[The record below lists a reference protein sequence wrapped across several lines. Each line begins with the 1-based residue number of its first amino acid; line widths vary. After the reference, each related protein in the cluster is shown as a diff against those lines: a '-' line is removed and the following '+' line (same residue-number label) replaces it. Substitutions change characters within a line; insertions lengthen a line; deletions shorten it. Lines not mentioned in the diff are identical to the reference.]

1 MPSAREFCREP
12 NYPVAIFLTYSFD
25 PLFFERIPLADLK
38 IGGSRRIL
46 IAADAGQ
53 VAEAMQHDTG
63 QIAYLGRQY
72 ALAET
77 AAVGTF
83 HPKLIARLSSAG
95 GRVWL
100 GSGNLTFTGWGG
112 NRELATSWSVGPRE
126 EDNGS
131 WLNEALD
138 AVNGV
143 TKSTTFADQLRE
155 IRREMPW
162 LTAPSAASPSR
173 SVFIGLPGRPL
184 APQLADRWAGRRFDE
199 VRLCTGST
207 DVDGAFLGWAHRT
220 FGIKRAILYLSPAYA
235 SFDPVRLAKLPLDVR
250 IIAAPPERRLHAKF
264 YWFSGPD
271 GDAAI
276 VGSANCSAAAWLA
289 GNVELIVAYDGAKAT
304 DFDSVL
310 AVFGGPDLSPSVALS
325 NGPVPSDANPPSG
338 PSHKLVSLRIRSG
351 RLIEALVEPEL
362 SGDVR
367 ANVVIDSRSGTLV
380 VKVLAQAGKLVG
392 VLPTDFRP
400 GLMTLF
406 GYAEGVSGGAP
417 FKTDPRWI
425 DNDVLLEQAARPP
438 TGDKSLE
445 DFSRRSLAGMDRQRI
460 LEAIQSVAARLL
472 NHRQPENGSLAQP
485 TRSGSSSA
493 YSAHEIS
500 QAAPPVDPVALIRS
514 INELRRGSS
523 TAFGGHSTGYSG
535 VLRGVI
541 AMLFHEEE
549 TQDIDLTRETWTA
562 TEPEKFDPEFDP
574 APPPPLPPTPPTPR
588 SDASIDHDS
597 RAIFRREIDQF
608 LHELANPRFAEK
620 CDPSGLVE
628 ALAFPLLVCIRGRD
642 GGWLPPTELAVVAT
656 RVANIMFHEAYE
668 RGKPIGLIA
677 FVRNRY
683 ERLDQ
688 LEEFRNTLGDG
699 TLWIALLAALRIDPA
714 AKRRIVLP
722 QASAISDVFQSRE
735 LLANSDA
742 ARLSGLISNL
752 LIQDAEVSNH

>member
-1 MPSAREFCREP
+1 
-12 NYPVAIFLTYSFD
+12 
-25 PLFFERIPLADLK
+25 
-38 IGGSRRIL
+38 
-46 IAADAGQ
+46 
-53 VAEAMQHDTG
+53 
-63 QIAYLGRQY
+63 
-72 ALAET
+72 
-77 AAVGTF
+77 
-83 HPKLIARLSSAG
+83 
-95 GRVWL
+95 
-100 GSGNLTFTGWGG
+100 
-112 NRELATSWSVGPRE
+112 
-126 EDNGS
+126 
-131 WLNEALD
+131 
-138 AVNGV
+138 
-143 TKSTTFADQLRE
+143 
-155 IRREMPW
+155 
-162 LTAPSAASPSR
+162 
-173 SVFIGLPGRPL
+173 
-184 APQLADRWAGRRFDE
+184 
-199 VRLCTGST
+199 
-207 DVDGAFLGWAHRT
+207 
-220 FGIKRAILYLSPAYA
+220 
-235 SFDPVRLAKLPLDVR
+235 
-250 IIAAPPERRLHAKF
+250 
-264 YWFSGPD
+264 
-271 GDAAI
+271 
-276 VGSANCSAAAWLA
+276 
-289 GNVELIVAYDGAKAT
+289 VELIVAYDGAKAA

-325 NGPVPSDANPPSG
+325 NRPVPSDANPPSAL
-338 PSHKLVSLRIRSG
+338 SHRLVSLRIRSG
-351 RLIEALVEPEL
+351 RIIEALVEPEL
-362 SGDVR
+362 SDDVR
-367 ANVVIDSRSGTLV
+367 ANVVIDSKSGTLI

-406 GYAEGVSGGAP
+406 GHAEGVSGGAP
-417 FKTDPRWI
+417 FKTEPRWI

-445 DFSRRSLAGMDRQRI
+445 DFSRSSLAGMDHQRI

-472 NHRQPENGSLAQP
+472 NHRQPENGSLPQP
-485 TRSGSSSA
+485 TRPASSSA
-493 YSAHEIS
+493 SSAQEIS

-514 INELRRGSS
+514 INDLRRGSS
-523 TAFGGHSTGYSG
+523 TAFGGHSTGYGG

-549 TQDIDLTRETWTA
+549 TQDVDLTRETWTA
-562 TEPEKFDPEFDP
+562 TEPEKFDPEIDP
-574 APPPPLPPTPPTPR
+574 APPPPPPRPTPR
-588 SDASIDHDS
+588 SDASVDHDS
-597 RAIFRREIDQF
+597 RSNFRREIDQF

-714 AKRRIVLP
+714 AERRTVLP

-735 LLANSDA
+735 LLANLDA

-752 LIQDAEVSNH
+752 LIQNAESQITENAEKIAAANARLFAALSDHWESLDRTQGSGRQLRPANMLLWSPQWGWYVTPRMPANGYYPGYVDFEAAAARHSDIAEALKLLLESYRRLPDPTEAQLIGNSESSSTA